1 MLESAKEDKDKIHET
16 RRKMILTTEAILWS
30 IFNDLQPSSPQN
42 QHCITEQLITPID
55 LSRNNKEYTTKVSN
69 VGADR
74 ISDVGTGRVS
84 NVGAGQVSNMGV
96 GWVSDT
102 GAGRVLN
109 IDATTS
115 NQATQEEAQEGSVH
129 NHEYEPRR
137 DSAEFTGLDQQP
149 LTKSDP
155 QTRNSQYPSTSRKN
169 SGRV

>member
-1 MLESAKEDKDKIHET
+1 M
-16 RRKMILTTEAILWS
+16 
-30 IFNDLQPSSPQN
+30 
-42 QHCITEQLITPID
+42 
-55 LSRNNKEYTTKVSN
+55 
-69 VGADR
+69 GADR